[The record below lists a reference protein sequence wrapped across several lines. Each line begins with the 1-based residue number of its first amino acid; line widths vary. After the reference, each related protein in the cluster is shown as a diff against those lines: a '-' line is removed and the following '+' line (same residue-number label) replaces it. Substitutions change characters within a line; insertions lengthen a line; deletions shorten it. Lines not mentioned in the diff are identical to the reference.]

1 MVPAPR
7 GANPESPLNPMV
19 AQNHT
24 CVDVLFLDVHILGL
38 FSFSYRT
45 DPFIIFL
52 RFLFC
57 IGVQLVDN
65 VVLVSGE
72 QRRDSAI
79 HIHVSN
85 LPQSPF
91 PSRLPHDIEQSSI
104 RSRVGPWFSIVNIAV
119 CTRPSQTP

>member
-45 DPFIIFL
+45 DPFIIF
-52 RFLFC
+52 FELFILYWGAAGGQC
-57 IGVQLVDN
+57 C
-65 VVLVSGE
+65 
-72 QRRDSAI
+72 
-79 HIHVSN
+79 
-85 LPQSPF
+85 
-91 PSRLPHDIEQSSI
+91 
-104 RSRVGPWFSIVNIAV
+104 FSF
-119 CTRPSQTP
+119 R